1 MVARKLT
8 QLNRVRE
15 LRELAIPSGNR
26 LEALRGARRGQH
38 RIRINDQYRICFRWE
53 ECTVIPLAH
62 VDHFTDVE
70 DGTAERI
77 MRVAQRIG
85 RRMREVFQPQRVGMV
100 VHGYGVAHAHLILV
114 PQHGPYDI
122 TSARFAQVENGQVVF
137 TVRHIATP
145 ERRVLDEH
153 AGLLSGADAENVIDK
168 KSL

>member
-1 MVARKLT
+1 MACVFCEIIEGTSPASIIYRDAFVIAFMT
-8 QLNRVRE
+8 
-15 LRELAIPSGNR
+15 IHPSSPG
-26 LEALRGARRGQH
+26 
-38 RIRINDQYRICFRWE
+38 

-122 TSARFAQVENGQVVF
+122 TSSRFAQVENGQVVF

-153 AGLLSGADAENVIDK
+153 ARLLSGADAENVIDK